1 MLRMR
6 DVEAISQLLG
16 RLGKHGA
23 LAVLLRLKSSDARF
37 SELLD
42 GSGASKQTLSRRL
55 RELAEEGLIV
65 RKSFPEVPPRVEYS
79 LTPFGRRLLGVLERL
94 G

>member
-42 GSGASKQTLSRRL
+42 SSGASKQTLSRRL

-94 G
+94 D